1 MKKLVKAGIVYMV
14 VGAINAWAYGV
25 GAYSEMDLERAYPN
39 KESMG
44 EHVTIDKVLC
54 GFVTWPWWLTKASYG
69 ALKRV
74 YDFKYK

>member
-39 KESMG
+39 KELKG
-44 EHVTIDKVLC
+44 KHATIGKVFL
-54 GFVTWPWWLTKASYG
+54 GFVTWPWWLAKASYT
-69 ALKRV
+69 AMKRV
-74 YDFKYK
+74 YDFMYK